1 MRERSE
7 RTLSPGPLLEV
18 RDLHAGY
25 GRTAVVRDLSLTVEP
40 GEIVALLGPNGA
52 GKTTTLMTVTG
63 LLPALS
69 GEVRLFGGPVDTAS
83 PHRNAR
89 RGLGCVTEDRALFGG
104 LSVRD
109 NLWLAATGDGSGR
122 ARRPRRG
129 GRCGGG
135 PGADISGVAA
145 YFPALA
151 PLADRRAGL
160 LSGGEQQM
168 LAIARALVGRPRL
181 LLVDEMSLGLAPRIV
196 DDLATVL
203 RQVADDLGIGVL
215 LVEQHLPVALS
226 VADTA
231 VVLVHGEVV
240 ARGPAAALAERT
252 DLLQVSYLGA

>member
-1 MRERSE
+1 VR
-7 RTLSPGPLLEV
+7 PLLEV
-18 RDLHAGY
+18 QDLHAGY
-25 GRTAVVRDLSLTVEP
+25 GCTVVVRDLSLTVEP

-63 LLPALS
+63 LLPALA
-69 GEVRLFGGPVDTAS
+69 GEVRLFGGPVDTGA

-109 NLWLAATGDGSGR
+109 NLWLAANGEGGGR
-122 ARRPRRG
+122 VRRSRGGRRRG
-129 GRCGGG
+129 GRL
-135 PGADISGVAA
+135 GADLAGVAG
-145 YFPALA
+145 YFPALG

-168 LAIARALVGRPRL
+168 LAIARALVGRPQL
-181 LLVDEMSLGLAPRIV
+181 LLVDEMSLGLAPKIV
-196 DDLATVL
+196 DQLATVL
-203 RQVADDLGIGVL
+203 RRAADDLGIGVL

-226 VADTA
+226 IADTA

-240 ARGPAAALAERT
+240 TRGTGAALAERP
-252 DLLQVSYLGA
+252 DLLQASYLGA